1 MDSESHTIYNL
12 GLGRHADRT
21 ILERSVQEEILS
33 DFRGTLR
40 VVELVILVVVLVVVL
55 VVFMV
60 VLVVVLM
67 LFLVVLAVVMVL
79 VVVLLV
85 LFVVSV
91 VRYIGIPAGC

>member
-1 MDSESHTIYNL
+1 MYNL
-12 GLGRHADRT
+12 ELGRYADRT
-21 ILERSVQEEILS
+21 ILKRSVQEEILS

-40 VVELVILVVVLVVVL
+40 VVGLVI
-55 VVFMV
+55 
-60 VLVVVLM
+60 LVVVLM

-85 LFVVSV
+85 VLVALVVVLVVSV

>member
-1 MDSESHTIYNL
+1 MDSELHTIYNL
-12 GLGRHADRT
+12 ELGRYADRT
-21 ILERSVQEEILS
+21 ILKRSVQEEILS

-40 VVELVILVVVLVVVL
+40 VVGLVILVVVLVL
-55 VVFMV
+55 FM
-60 VLVVVLM
+60 VLVVVALM

-85 LFVVSV
+85 VLVVVLVVSV